1 MSNVEV
7 RHHPSTFDIRYW
19 IFVIHFHSL
28 DLSVMKK
35 IPDKSLAGV
44 KEIAKR
50 ANVSLATVDRVIHN
64 RTGVSP
70 KTRQKIQAIIEELN
84 YQPNVLARRLALTAR
99 GSIRMAILLPD
110 ISEETEFWQAPL
122 DGINRAEEEIRQ
134 YGIHIERY
142 FFDQNDRLSFARQ
155 VSKIKKY
162 KPDGLLFTPVFPE
175 ESAQLIRFSEA
186 QNIRCV
192 LINSDMPGFERS
204 CYIGP
209 DLFHSGYLSAQL
221 VSYCI
226 KGNKSVLIANIARE
240 IDNNYAILH
249 KEEGFRAYFKDH
261 QIRNEL
267 LILNSNQTDHTA
279 VSAKLQRMLKKH
291 PDIGAVFVT
300 NSRVS
305 VMAKCLEKLG
315 KKDVILLGHDFTK
328 DNVAYL
334 EKGQIDFLICEK
346 PEEQGYRGIISLF
359 QQLVLSKE
367 TERIYLMPIDIITR
381 HNYRYYR
388 N

>member
-1 MSNVEV
+1 
-7 RHHPSTFDIRYW
+7 
-19 IFVIHFHSL
+19 
-28 DLSVMKK
+28 MKK
-35 IPDKSLAGV
+35 NPDKSLAGV

-50 ANVSLATVDRVIHN
+50 AKVSLATVDRVIHN

-70 KTRQKIQAIIEELN
+70 KTREKIQAIIAELN
-84 YQPNVLARRLALTAR
+84 YQPNVLARRLALTSR
-99 GSIRMAILLPD
+99 GTIRLAILLPN
-110 ISEETEFWQAPL
+110 ISEETAFWQAPL
-122 DGINRAEEEIRQ
+122 DGINKAEEEIRQ

-142 FFDQNDRLSFARQ
+142 FFDQNDHKSFARQ
-155 VSKIKKY
+155 VNRIKKY
-162 KPDGLLFTPVFPE
+162 KPDGLLFTPVFQE
-175 ESAQLIRFSEA
+175 ESAQLIRSSEA
-186 QNIRCV
+186 DNIPYV

-221 VSYCI
+221 ISYCI
-226 KGNKSVLIANIARE
+226 KGNKSILIANIARE

-249 KEEGFRAYFKDH
+249 KEEGFRAYFNDH
-261 QIRNEL
+261 HIRNEL
-267 LILNSNQTDHTA
+267 ISFNTTETDYVS
-279 VSAKLQRMLKKH
+279 VSAKLDKLLKKH
-291 PDIGAVFVT
+291 KDIGAVFVT

-305 VMAKCLEKLG
+305 VVAKCLEKLD
-315 KKDVILLGHDFTK
+315 KKDILLLGHDFTK
-328 DNVAYL
+328 ENVACL

-346 PEEQGYRGIISLF
+346 PEEQGYRGIIALF

-367 TERIYLMPIDIITR
+367 TEKIYLMPIDIITR